1 MAYHINIYQGN
12 QVRTIQV
19 NESDRPSFGEGA
31 DCSYRL
37 PAGSCGGRSVRFSYR
52 QGTWY
57 AACSGGVTCAGRPV
71 ESAAAGGGDL
81 FVLDKASHL
90 AVQLINTGRAAAA
103 EIPLRGLAELL
114 IGRSPN
120 CSLRLKN
127 GRVSGSH
134 AKLYQQNGKWHICD
148 INSSN
153 GTYVN
158 GKRISDQTLHEGDV
172 ILIGA
177 HELLF
182 SAGTLRVFGEKADV
196 AVQLDGGQ
204 AQPKQQNRTAH
215 ERDEAKPYPFFNRSP
230 RLMREKPGGVIE
242 IDPAPGIGSK
252 PEINWLTVLLP
263 PIGTLVLTLAVTV
276 LTAMSPFSL
285 AFTAPMMLM
294 GIVVAVLNYQ
304 NQTKKYTQREE
315 LLRQR
320 YDGYISS
327 CESQL
332 AQAAAQQTEAAA
344 YPHPAPEQCVAMA
357 GTLDRRLWE
366 RTLQDEDFLLLRMG
380 IGEEPLCVEVHT
392 PKVGFMLEESEFTY
406 IPQQLAEKY
415 RMVSGVPVCCDLR
428 GEAALGIVG
437 QRESTVRTA
446 HALCVEAAALHGYD
460 ELKLVV
466 LFPQAEREQ
475 WEWMR
480 WLPHTWSAGR
490 DLRYMACTKY
500 DAAQMLTP
508 LEEELKR
515 RAGAGNGTWDNAAT
529 PSPHYLFLIADPSLL
544 QDQPVADYLLRGDP
558 NLAVSCLL
566 LVRDLRQ
573 LPHNVRQIVNV
584 AADSGKF
591 YLRDRAGEQISFRPD
606 RIPLRDCEIFAR
618 SIAPVRL
625 PEKDSAQR
633 LPNSVTFLQGYH
645 VQRPDQLNIWE
656 YWEDSCNYK
665 SLSVP
670 IGVRANGESFYFDIH
685 EKAHGPHGLVA
696 GMTGS
701 GKSEMVQSWILS
713 MALQFSP
720 QDVAF
725 ILIDFKG
732 TGLILPFVDLPHLAG
747 TISDLDTNI
756 GRNLIALRSEVQR
769 RKALFDSVSTGGQKV
784 TEIAGYIKLY
794 RAGKVKEPLPY
805 LFVVIDEYA
814 EFKAKFPE
822 FTSEINTLFHVG
834 RSLGVYIILMTQNP
848 SGVVSGESESNV
860 RFRWCLKVAS
870 PGASR
875 ETLGGHDD
883 AAYITNPGRAYVR
896 VGSDEILEPIQSF
909 YSGAAYD
916 PESDNVQSDPGLI
929 AQIALDGRRVRA
941 QQPAAQSSHKHRM
954 TQIEAVV
961 RYIRAYTTRCH
972 IPDARPIWRD
982 RMPGTIYLP
991 QLLEKSVPHKSGE
1004 LRPVIGML
1012 DDPAAQTQRPLYL
1025 PLSRDGHAAIYGSP
1039 GSGKTVLLQTLTASV
1054 CMEYSPDEVNIY
1066 IMDFG
1071 GWSMGMFHSFP
1082 HVAVIANDNEEDKI
1096 QAIAKTMETELNR
1109 RKELFAHEGVGNLPD
1124 YLRMSGHKMPYLLLL
1139 IDNFAPVCKQYPQ
1152 LEDFFI
1158 RLGQSGG
1165 NYGVYLV
1172 VTSGNT
1178 MALGYKLAQCVK
1190 TSLALELTDSSEY
1203 TSIIGKTGGLIP
1215 ESLPGRGL
1223 FREDRVLEFQTAL
1236 PAQTSE
1242 GGTYVT
1248 TIRALGEKLSAHWGA
1263 NRAEAVAVMPDVV
1276 SLEQI
1281 QAKNGGFVLGMDTES
1296 LQPVEADLK
1305 TAHYLLLSG
1314 LPQSGKTSLLR
1325 ALVKQIAVQP
1335 DSRVVLFADK
1345 SEYADCGEKL
1355 EFLPDGE
1362 TADRFL
1368 EELSGLLK
1376 ERQAEKKE
1384 HPDRSFAPIYFVI
1397 DGYKHCFEEISQQS
1411 VSRLRALLMAGEGLD
1426 VALVAAD
1433 NASALAALTQYSE
1446 PLTILL
1452 AKGPVVLLGG
1462 RPLDHMSVEL
1472 PLAATQKNQ
1481 PLGAYEGWYR
1491 SAQGVCRFKAVRD
1504 QA

>member
-19 NESDRPSFGEGA
+19 NESDQPSFGETA
-31 DCSYRL
+31 NCSYRF
-37 PAGSCGGRSVRFSYR
+37 PAGSCGGRSVRFSFR
-52 QGTWY
+52 QGAWY
-57 AACSGGVTCAGRPV
+57 VACSGGVTCAGRTV
-71 ESAAAGGGDL
+71 ESAPAGGGDL

-90 AVQLINTGRAAAA
+90 AVQLIDTGKTAAA
-103 EIPLRGLAELL
+103 EIPLRGLAELV
-114 IGRSPN
+114 IGRGPD

-127 GRVSGSH
+127 NRVSGSH
-134 AKLYQQNGKWHICD
+134 ARLYQENGKWHICD
-148 INSSN
+148 SNSSN

-158 GKRISDQTLHEGDV
+158 GKRIREQTLREGDV

-182 SAGTLRVFGEKADV
+182 SAGVLRVFGETASA
-196 AVQLDGGQ
+196 AVHLDGSPSQ
-204 AQPKQQNRTAH
+204 ESSKRHSRTPAG
-215 ERDEAKPYPFFNRSP
+215 KPYPFFTRSP
-230 RLMREKPGGVIE
+230 RLMREKPGGVVE

-263 PIGTLVLTLAVTV
+263 PIGTLVLTLVVTV
-276 LTAMSPFSL
+276 LTAMSPVGL
-285 AFTAPMMLM
+285 MFTAPMMLV
-294 GIVVAVLNYQ
+294 GVVVAALNYR

-327 CESQL
+327 CEGQL
-332 AQAAAQQTEAAA
+332 AQAAAQQLEAAV
-344 YPHPAPEQCVAMA
+344 YPHPAPEQCVTMA
-357 GTLDRRLWE
+357 GSLDRRLWE
-366 RTLQDEDFLLLRMG
+366 RTARDEDFLLLRMG
-380 IGEEPLCVEVHT
+380 LGEEPLCVEVRT
-392 PKVGFMLEESEFTY
+392 PKVGFTLEEGEFTY
-406 IPQQLAEKY
+406 TPQQLAEKY

-428 GEAALGIVG
+428 REAALGLVG
-437 QRESTVRTA
+437 QRELTVRAA

-466 LFPQAEREQ
+466 LFPQAEREL

-480 WLPHTWSAGR
+480 WLPHTWSVGR
-490 DLRYMACTKY
+490 DRRYMACTKY
-500 DAAQMLTP
+500 DAAQMLAP

-515 RAGAGNGTWDNAAT
+515 RAGAGSAAWNDDAPT
-529 PSPHYLFLIADPSLL
+529 TPHYLFLIADPTLL
-544 QDQPVADYLLRGDP
+544 QDQPAADYLLRGDP

-573 LPHNVRQIVNV
+573 LPNNVRQIVNLN
-584 AADSGKF
+584 ADSGEF
-591 YLRDRAGEQISFRPD
+591 YLRDRSGERISFRPD
-606 RIPLRDCEIFAR
+606 RLSLRDCEIFAR

-633 LPNSVTFLQGYH
+633 LPGSVTFLQGYH
-645 VQRPDQLNIWE
+645 VQRPEQLNLRE

-720 QDVAF
+720 QDAAF

-756 GRNLIALRSEVQR
+756 SRNLIALRSEVQR
-769 RKALFDSVSTGGQKV
+769 RKALFDSVSAGGQKV
-784 TEIAGYIKLY
+784 TGIAGYIELY
-794 RAGKVKEPLPY
+794 RAGKVTEPLPY

-814 EFKAKFPE
+814 EFKTKFPE

-896 VGSDEILEPIQSF
+896 VGSDEIFEPIQSF

-916 PESDNVQSDPGLI
+916 PEGGDIPNDPGLI
-929 AQIALDGRRVRA
+929 AQVALDGSRVHA
-941 QQPAAQSSHKHRM
+941 QRSATRELHKHHM

-961 RYIRAYTTRCH
+961 RYIRAYTTRSH
-972 IPDARPIWRD
+972 IPDARPIWCG

-991 QLLEKSVPHKSGE
+991 QLLEKSARHKPGE
-1004 LRPVIGML
+1004 LCPVVGML
-1012 DDPAAQTQRPLYL
+1012 DDPAAQVQRPLYL
-1025 PLSRDGHAAIYGSP
+1025 PLSRDGHAAVYGAP

-1054 CMEYSPDEVNIY
+1054 CMEYSPDEVNLY

-1071 GWSMGMFHSFP
+1071 GWSMGMFRSFP
-1082 HVAVIANDNEEDKI
+1082 HVAMIANDNEEEKI
-1096 QAIAKTMETELNR
+1096 QAIAKTLETELHR
-1109 RKELFAHEGVGNLPD
+1109 RKELFAREGVGNLPD
-1124 YLRMSGHKMPYLLLL
+1124 YLRVSGQKMPYLLLL

-1172 VTSGNT
+1172 VTAGNT

-1203 TSIIGKTGGLIP
+1203 TAIIGKTGGLVP
-1215 ESLPGRGL
+1215 EALPGRGL

-1236 PAQTSE
+1236 PARTPE

-1248 TIRALGEKLSAHWGA
+1248 AIRALGEKLSEHWGA
-1263 NRAEAVAVMPDVV
+1263 NRAEAVAVMPEVV
-1276 SLEQI
+1276 SLESVR
-1281 QAKNGGFVLGMDTES
+1281 AENGGFVLGMDAEN
-1296 LQPVEADLK
+1296 LKPVEADLK
-1305 TAHYLLLSG
+1305 TTHSLLLSG
-1314 LPQSGKTSLLR
+1314 LPHSGKTSLLR
-1325 ALVKQIAVQP
+1325 ALVKQMAERP

-1345 SEYADCGEKL
+1345 GDYADCGERA

-1384 HPDRSFAPIYFVI
+1384 HPDRSFAPIYIVI
-1397 DGYKHCFEEISQQS
+1397 DGYKRCFEEISQQS
-1411 VSRLRALLMAGEGLD
+1411 VSRLRALLMAGAGLD

-1433 NASALAALTQYSE
+1433 NAAGLAALTQYSE
-1446 PLTILL
+1446 PLTLLL
-1452 AKGPVVLLGG
+1452 AKGPVILLGG
-1462 RPLDHMSVEL
+1462 RPLDHMAVEL

-1481 PLGAYEGWYR
+1481 PLGAWEGWYR
-1491 SAQGVCRFKAVRD
+1491 TAQGVRRFKTIRA
-1504 QA
+1504 